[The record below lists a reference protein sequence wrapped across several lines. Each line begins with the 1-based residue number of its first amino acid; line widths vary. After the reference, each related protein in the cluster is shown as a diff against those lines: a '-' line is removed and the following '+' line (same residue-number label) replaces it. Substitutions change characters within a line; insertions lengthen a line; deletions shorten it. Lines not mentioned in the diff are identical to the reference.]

1 MTSRRNALFAHAWAI
16 ALTLGLAPSI
26 AIAQTE
32 AIADFYKGK
41 TVTIVA
47 SGGVGGPIDL
57 ACRVV
62 ARYLSRH
69 IPGNPTIVV
78 RNMPG
83 GGHVLM
89 SNYMFTQAPKD
100 GTTIGGVVN
109 SIPTHQVI
117 DGRGVR
123 FDAGKFIWLGSTGFA
138 NLMTMAWHTSGV
150 KSIKDVFKREL
161 LTGVTG
167 VGSGTYIYTN
177 AMNVILGTKFKM
189 VMGYKDSASVD
200 LAIER
205 GEVQARGGMTL
216 TGVKQERPQWIS
228 EKKVVMLVQ
237 TGAEKEAEY
246 PDVPLMH
253 ELARTDEER
262 QILALISS
270 PAALGR
276 PFFLPPDVPADRVAA
291 LRAAFAA
298 TMKDPDYIAEGNRVR
313 LDMNPLGA
321 ERVTQLVHATVN
333 APAHIVTKARAAL
346 GTDKADK
353 KEN

>member
-1 MTSRRNALFAHAWAI
+1 MKLHLHALPIAMAI
-16 ALTLGLAPSI
+16 GLAPVS
-26 AIAQTE
+26 ASAQSDS
-32 AIADFYKGK
+32 IADFYKGK

-62 ARYLSRH
+62 ARFLSRH

-89 SNYMFTQAPKD
+89 SNYMAQQAPRD

-138 NLMTMAWHTSGV
+138 NLMTMAWHTSGF
-150 KSIKDVFKREL
+150 KSIKDVYEREL

-177 AMNVILGTKFKM
+177 AMNVMLGTKFQM

-216 TGVKQERPQWIS
+216 TGVKQERPHWVS
-228 EKKVVMLVQ
+228 EKRVTFLVQ

-253 ELARTDEER
+253 ELARNEEER
-262 QILALISS
+262 AILALISA

-276 PFFLPPDVPADRVAA
+276 PFFLPQDVPADRVAA

-313 LDMNPLGA
+313 LDMNPLSA
-321 ERVTQLVHATVN
+321 ERVTQLVHATVH
-333 APAHIVTKARAAL
+333 APPNIVAKARAAL
-346 GTDKADK
+346 GTDKDK
-353 KEN
+353 KSD